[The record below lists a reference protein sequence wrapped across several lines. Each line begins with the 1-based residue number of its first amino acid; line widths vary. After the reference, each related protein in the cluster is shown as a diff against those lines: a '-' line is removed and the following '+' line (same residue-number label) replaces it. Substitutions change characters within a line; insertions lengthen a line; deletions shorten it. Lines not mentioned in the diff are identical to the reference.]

1 MATKLTS
8 AVAKRVKALGISAKN
23 EEEAREALI
32 EKLGEEGIDGMEE
45 EDTDTLLEMLESFLL
60 DEAETEEDGETDE
73 ESEADELAEEVEEEA
88 EEEEEEEEQPK
99 KKAPAKKAAPAPKKS
114 AKKAK
119 VEEEPE
125 EEEEE
130 AEEEEEQPKK
140 KVAAKAPAKKEEKKA
155 PAKKSPAKR
164 GSKLNPKS
172 VESDRAYFDPLKK
185 LFPDK
190 DYAYA
195 WVASSGVTIKN
206 KGKNS
211 SRSMVLIENCA
222 LKDEGKKVTCNL
234 YLLTFAKKTDILEE
248 KGIDFEICW
257 SGAPLIK
264 NITLEEAIQI
274 IKELLE
280 DIVASVTKIDKKL
293 GENRKK
299 MEDNLSKKKPAA
311 KKAKVEEEPE
321 EEEEEAEEEEEQ
333 PKKKVAAK
341 APAKKAKKVVEEDEE
356 EEEEEEQPKKKAPA
370 KKAAPAPVKKT
381 TKKK

>member
-60 DEAETEEDGETDE
+60 DETETEEDGETDE

-125 EEEEE
+125 EEEEAE
-130 AEEEEEQPKK
+130 EEEEEQPKK

-280 DIVASVTKIDKKL
+280 DIIASVTKIDKKL

-321 EEEEEAEEEEEQ
+321 EEEEA
-333 PKKKVAAK
+333 
-341 APAKKAKKVVEEDEE
+341 

>member
-60 DEAETEEDGETDE
+60 DETETEEDGETDE

-280 DIVASVTKIDKKL
+280 DIIASVTKIDKKL

-311 KKAKVEEEPE
+311 KKAKVEEETE
-321 EEEEEAEEEEEQ
+321 EEEEETEEEEEQ
-333 PKKKVAAK
+333 PKKKATSKKAA
-341 APAKKAKKVVEEDEE
+341 PVAKKAKKVVEEDEE
-356 EEEEEEQPKKKAPA
+356 EEQPKKKSPA
-370 KKAAPAPVKKT
+370 KKAAPAPAKKT

>member
-73 ESEADELAEEVEEEA
+73 ESEADELAEEVEEE
-88 EEEEEEEEQPK
+88 EEEEEEQPK
-99 KKAPAKKAAPAPKKS
+99 KKAPAKKPA

-140 KVAAKAPAKKEEKKA
+140 KVAAKAPAKKEEKKT

>member
-73 ESEADELAEEVEEEA
+73 ESEADELAEEVEEE
-88 EEEEEEEEQPK
+88 EEEEEEQPK
-99 KKAPAKKAAPAPKKS
+99 KKAPAKKPA

-140 KVAAKAPAKKEEKKA
+140 KVAAKAPAKKEEKKT

-321 EEEEEAEEEEEQ
+321 EEEE
-333 PKKKVAAK
+333 
-341 APAKKAKKVVEEDEE
+341 
-356 EEEEEEQPKKKAPA
+356 QPKKKAPA